1 MLELTDEQKI
11 QIAKWEQ
18 DNWVCA
24 AFLQKECISYEHY
37 LTEVLNE
44 IESDIKEILYVPKSP
59 ILGT

>member
-18 DNWVCA
+18 DNWFCA

-44 IESDIKEILYVPKSP
+44 IESDIK
-59 ILGT
+59 